1 MFADRRRSLAALL
14 GCCLAAA
21 CADAPAASGDQP
33 SASPEAADCAAAP
46 LGLQVLGSGGPIAEG
61 SRAGTSYV
69 VWIDGTARLLV
80 DAGPGSFIRF
90 GEAGL
95 TLADFD
101 AIAFT
106 HFHADH
112 SGGIAGIFNSGSF
125 EASDEP
131 LPVIGPA
138 AGSVFPGVRR
148 FLEAQFGREA
158 GAWRYLGGYLDGG
171 DGRRRLEI
179 REIEATDEEQAP
191 TTRIEIAPDLAL
203 TAIPVHH
210 GEVPTLAYRVEAEDR
225 TILFAADQSAFSTGF
240 DRVTRGLEPDLLVA
254 HHVIPEGDGQPI
266 GLHRPPGEIGKMA
279 ARIAPGRLV
288 LSHHME
294 RSLAKLDES
303 LNAIAGHYDGQPLV
317 AADGTCVTI

>member
-1 MFADRRRSLAALL
+1 MLADLRSSLAALL
-14 GCCLAAA
+14 GFCAVAA
-21 CADAPAASGDQP
+21 CANAPASSQNGSSGL
-33 SASPEAADCAAAP
+33 PEAADCATAA
-46 LGLQVLGSGGPIAEG
+46 LGVQVLGSGGPIAEG

-95 TLADFD
+95 KLADFY

-112 SGGIAGIFNSGSF
+112 SGGIAGILNSGSF
-125 EASDEP
+125 EASDKP

-138 AGSVFPGVRR
+138 AGNVFPGLRS
-148 FLEAQFGREA
+148 FLEGQFGREA

-171 DGRRRLEI
+171 DGRRRLDI
-179 REIEATDEEQAP
+179 REIEASDEEQAP

-210 GEVPTLAYRVEAEDR
+210 GDVPTLAYVVEAADR

-240 DRVTRGLEPDLLVA
+240 DRVTRGLEPHLLVA
-254 HHVIPEGDGQPI
+254 HHVIPEGEGQPI

-279 ARIAPGRLV
+279 VSVSTDRLV

-303 LNAIAGHYDGQPLV
+303 LSAIARHYEGPVRIASDGL
-317 AADGTCVTI
+317 CVPV